1 MELPARHPRK
11 GDCVI
16 RERAHTLGRIK
27 VFVDYPDLGLSRRPE
42 YLDELVDRSTSKP
55 ISLDAT
61 PETPTPRPSVPQAT
75 PSWQTARQ
83 TLLALRLGQST
94 SESVKDLSVG
104 MSEVDEACRWAL
116 DRAATG
122 KISFLLFESP
132 YGMGKSHALA
142 HLRLRAQQAGM
153 AAGGVVLDG
162 ISVSLCLPMSIIA
175 ALSHTIEF
183 PDGPSSDGLPQR
195 LAGLI
200 RTGATERLRV
210 VGSEMLFSVLRKV
223 DPTIAENPDSWEVIE
238 DFLSLEVGAGVVRN
252 QLGLVVPSLKSRLCD
267 RPQRS
272 TELLREWAQACTTTG
287 ARNGLVVLLDEAD
300 VDYSQS
306 GRTETE
312 REQRVALLQAWR
324 EVAGSGPQS
333 GGYGRLVIAMAITP
347 GASEPDPVE
356 ELQSELGSHLRTVR
370 LTELAKSEM
379 SELGSRVSRLYR
391 TAYQLP
397 EGKVAK
403 MDAAIAECLGVVSA
417 QAEGRNPRKFIR
429 MLLERLD
436 VANT

>member
-27 VFVDYPDLGLSRRPE
+27 VFVDYPDLGLSHRPE
-42 YLDELVDRSTSKP
+42 YLDELVHRTTGKP
-55 ISLDAT
+55 MSLDASRES
-61 PETPTPRPSVPQAT
+61 PAPRPSGHSAVPA
-75 PSWQTARQ
+75 WQTARQ

-94 SESVKDLSVG
+94 SESVRELSVG
-104 MSEVDEACRWAL
+104 MGEVDEACQWAIN
-116 DRAATG
+116 RAGTG

-142 HLRLRAQQAGM
+142 HLGLQAQHAGM
-153 AAGGVVLDG
+153 AVGGVVLDG
-162 ISVSLCLPMSIIA
+162 VSVSLCLPMSIIA

-183 PDGPSSDGLPQR
+183 PDGPSSDGLHQR
-195 LAGLI
+195 FAGLVL
-200 RTGATERLRV
+200 TGATERLRV
-210 VGSEMLFSVLRKV
+210 AGSEMLFNILRKV
-223 DPTIAENPDSWEVIE
+223 DPAIAENPDSWEVIE

-252 QLGLVVPSLKSRLCD
+252 QLGLVVPSLKSRLSD
-267 RPQRS
+267 RPQRC
-272 TELLREWAQACTTTG
+272 TQLLREWAQACTVTG
-287 ARNGLVVLLDEAD
+287 ARTGLVVLLDEAD

-312 REQRVALLQAWR
+312 REQRAALLRTWR
-324 EVAGSGPQS
+324 DVAENGAQS

-347 GASEPDPVE
+347 AANDPDPVE
-356 ELQSELGSHLRTVR
+356 ELKIELGSHVRTVR

-379 SELGSRVSRLYR
+379 IELGNRVTGLYR

-397 EGKVAK
+397 ESKTPQMDTAVA
-403 MDAAIAECLGVVSA
+403 DCLGVVSA
-417 QAEGRNPRKFIR
+417 QPEGRNPRKFIR
-429 MLLERLD
+429 MLLEQLD